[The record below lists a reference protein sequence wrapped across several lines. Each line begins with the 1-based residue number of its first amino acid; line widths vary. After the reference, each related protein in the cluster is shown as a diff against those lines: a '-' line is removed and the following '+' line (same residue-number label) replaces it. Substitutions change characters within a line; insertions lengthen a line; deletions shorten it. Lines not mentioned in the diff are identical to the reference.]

1 MNKLEIERINNAHKI
16 SKCLKNLNIHHIVTD
31 GALLGFIRE
40 KSLIE
45 WDWDIEISVRYFDF
59 ESNLIN
65 IIEAFDKLKIGRV
78 SFNNSYENPK
88 LTIFQNNF
96 KYCLNAFHY
105 SKDKKVIY
113 RKMYKFPSKYLD
125 EICIIKIKGLDF
137 PIPKNSEDLLELE
150 YGKNWRVPLKSFD
163 KNEYKSNKVYTKKNN
178 KLFLE
183 FFKFLEI
190 SKYILRKFLLFP
202 KKILSKYPVIEYYM
216 NLNREQLF
224 IDQLNFVCRN
234 NSKIILVE
242 IGSSDLK
249 ESLILSKINKNK
261 HMPVKVYE
269 ASRDTY
275 LELLKLKKYYGLQN
289 IDIFNKAVIPSLSNY
304 QLKKNISPNLNEM
317 IFINKKNNNNSNNIL
332 LSDIREIN
340 DIGIHKLVKMD
351 IEGLEEK
358 LFEENLNYLK
368 TLKNITFTI
377 EMHQNKYKNP
387 SAFEKVIHDLLNN
400 QYSLLFIE
408 LSRDCNEELKRNIKI
423 KGTFFKKAGGRLLIK
438 NPDKSWVRYIV
449 NTDYCMK
456 KNYPYFARRNIRSI
470 SLTKSI

>member
-40 KSLIE
+40 KGLIE

-59 ESNLIN
+59 KSNLIN
-65 IIEAFDKLKIGRV
+65 IIEAFDQLKIGRV

-105 SKDKKVIY
+105 SEDKKVIY
-113 RKMYKFPSKYLD
+113 RKMYKFPSKFLD
-125 EICIIKIKGLDF
+125 EISTIKINGLDF
-137 PIPKNSEDLLELE
+137 PIPKNAEDLLALE
-150 YGKNWRVPLKSFD
+150 YGKDWRVPLKSFD

-178 KLFLE
+178 RIINELYRYLY
-183 FFKFLEI
+183 I
-190 SKYILRKFLLFP
+190 SKYILSKFIKLP
-202 KKILSKYPVIEYYM
+202 RRILSKYPVIEYYM
-216 NLNREQLF
+216 HLNREQLF
-224 IDQLNFVCRN
+224 IDQLNFVCRSN
-234 NSKIILVE
+234 PKIILIE

-261 HMPVKVYE
+261 HIPIKVYE
-269 ASRDTY
+269 ASRSTY
-275 LELLKLKKYYGLQN
+275 LELLKIKKFYNLQN
-289 IDIFNKAVIPSLSNY
+289 INILNKAVIPSLSNY
-304 QLKKNISPNLNEM
+304 QLKENIAPNLNEM
-317 IFINKKNNNNSNNIL
+317 IFISKKNNSNWNNIL
-332 LSDIREIN
+332 LPDIKEIK
-340 DIGIHKLVKMD
+340 DPRIHKLVKMD

-358 LFEENLNYLK
+358 LIEENLDYLK

-387 SAFEKVIHDLLNN
+387 LVFEKVIHELLNN

-408 LSRDCNEELKRNIKI
+408 LSRGCNHELIRNIKL
-423 KGTFFKKAGGRLLIK
+423 KGKFFKKAGGRFLIK
-438 NPDKSWVRYIV
+438 NPETTWVKYIV
-449 NTDYCMK
+449 NTDYSLM